1 MIRFLKSFIFF
12 LRLLVVKRYVDVI
25 LYAPQHFN
33 RGKDGSN
40 EYFKAI
46 IDVLESNNISYI
58 SFDEPDYITK
68 SRNNKDSIP
77 FDFIYLVILIL
88 RRLYSTEMNC
98 IVKDQKVGSF
108 LSKTFLRKLK
118 FKNYIVLSQSML
130 SVFRG
135 INNNARLFD
144 LQHGIIYSDKESYI
158 KNNIANL
165 KLSENNVKLLVVGEG
180 FKEILEAADSS
191 NYFKKNIHVI
201 GSKKHKTFSHTHP
214 NRSVLVT
221 LQITEDHTKEQNQKL
236 LDEIIN
242 MVNSHDDLVFYIRS
256 HPRFKNDLDV
266 SELFKKTNV
275 APKDLINCFRDCSIH
290 VTSYSTTT
298 FECAEFGIPTVFL
311 KSLKDNFNMFENEFK
326 YPFDDTLKDVFLNYK
341 RYSDEVINWR
351 ERFYSEFDEKKFIFS
366 LK

>member
-1 MIRFLKSFIFF
+1 MILFSFFFKYLFLTNK
-12 LRLLVVKRYVDVI
+12 VDV
-25 LYAPQHFN
+25 LFYYPKHFN
-33 RGKDGSN
+33 RGENGENLFLKPLYESC
-40 EYFKAI
+40 K
-46 IDVLESNNISYI
+46 SNNIRYLI
-58 SFDEPDYITK
+58 FEEPDRKLDKT
-68 SRNNKDSIP
+68 RNKEAVP
-77 FDFIYLVILIL
+77 FDFIYFLIILL
-88 RRLYSTEMNC
+88 RKIGFSE
-98 IVKDQKVGSF
+98 QKIGKF
-108 LSKTFLRKLK
+108 LSFTFLRGIK

-130 SVFRG
+130 EIFRVV
-135 INNNARLFD
+135 NKDAKLFD
-144 LQHGIIYSDKESYI
+144 LQHGIIHSDKESYI
-158 KNNIANL
+158 KNNIVNS
-165 KLSENNVKLLVVGEG
+165 KLSENNVELLVVGDG
-180 FKEILEAADSS
+180 FKEILKEEDSS

-201 GSKKHKTFSHTHP
+201 GTKKHKIFSHTHP

-242 MVNSHDDLVFYIRS
+242 MVNSHDDLVFYIRN

-275 APKDLINCFRDCSIH
+275 APKDLIHCFRDCSIH
-290 VTSYSTTT
+290 VTAYSTTT

-351 ERFYSEFDEKKFIFS
+351 ERFYSEFDEQKFIS
-366 LK
+366 LLK

>member
-1 MIRFLKSFIFF
+1 MIKFITSFFYFSRYLFLK
-12 LRLLVVKRYVDVI
+12 KKVDV
-25 LYAPQHFN
+25 LFYYPKHFN
-33 RGKDGSN
+33 RGENN
-40 EYFKAI
+40 ENLF
-46 IDVLESNNISYI
+46 LEPLYKSCQLNNISYLI
-58 SFDEPDYITK
+58 FEEPD
-68 SRNNKDSIP
+68 RNSDKARNREAVH
-77 FDFIYLVILIL
+77 FDFIYFLIILL
-88 RRLYSTEMNC
+88 RKTGFTE
-98 IVKDQKVGSF
+98 QKIGKF
-108 LSKTFLRKLK
+108 LSFTFLSGIT

-130 SVFRG
+130 EIFRVV
-135 INNNARLFD
+135 NKDAKLFD

-158 KNNIANL
+158 QNNIVNSR
-165 KLSENNVKLLVVGEG
+165 LSENNVELFVVGEG

-191 NYFKKNIHVI
+191 NYFKRNIHVI
-201 GSKKHKTFSHTHP
+201 GTKKHKTFFHTHS

-242 MVNSHDDLVFYIRS
+242 MVNSHDDLIFYIRH

-275 APKDLINCFRDCSIH
+275 APKDLIHCFRDCSIH

-326 YPFDDTLKDVFLNYK
+326 YPFDANLKDIFLNYK

-351 ERFYSEFDEKKFIFS
+351 ERFYSEFDEQKFIS
-366 LK
+366 LLK